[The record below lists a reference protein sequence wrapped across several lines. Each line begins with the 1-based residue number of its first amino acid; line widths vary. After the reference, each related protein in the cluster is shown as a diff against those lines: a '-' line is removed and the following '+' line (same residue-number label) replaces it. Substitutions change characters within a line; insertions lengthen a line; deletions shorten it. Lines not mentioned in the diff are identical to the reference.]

1 MCTTY
6 YNIYLSV
13 IGRLNRTVVCF
24 NYTTCL
30 HELSRHHYMYKLLY
44 LMLWNIVRCLP
55 FQDAKSVSDVAV
67 KLRFLILRKYFIP
80 QFNPFAIKLWMAKSL
95 SLFHI
100 IYICLKKKQD
110 LKICKICLSRFMRIW
125 IPCIQLGIYIT
136 FIHCVYMFHQNW
148 FLVHYDDLTISF
160 IVLCVSSLLC
170 MPLLFL
176 RQHVR
181 MTSCVAM
188 MGHV

>member
-44 LMLWNIVRCLP
+44 LMLLNIVRCLP
-55 FQDAKSVSDVAV
+55 FQDAKSVSNVFV

-80 QFNPFAIKLWMAKSL
+80 QFNPFAIKLWMPKSL

-110 LKICKICLSRFMRIW
+110 LKICKICLSSVYADMNSLHLIGNLLSSFTV
-125 IPCIQLGIYIT
+125 CT
-136 FIHCVYMFHQNW
+136 CFIRTDF
-148 FLVHYDDLTISF
+148 
-160 IVLCVSSLLC
+160 
-170 MPLLFL
+170 
-176 RQHVR
+176 
-181 MTSCVAM
+181 
-188 MGHV
+188 